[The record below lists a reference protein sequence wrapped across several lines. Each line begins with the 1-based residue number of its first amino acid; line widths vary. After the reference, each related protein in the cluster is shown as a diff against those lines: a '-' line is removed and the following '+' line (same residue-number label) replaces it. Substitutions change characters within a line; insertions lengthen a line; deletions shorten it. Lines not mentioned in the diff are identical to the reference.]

1 MLQGST
7 AVQYGSA
14 LQSAASGNLP
24 GALPTS
30 GIPSQHVSFERL
42 SVPVGQYEQPLSA
55 GKCLAAS
62 GCNTTN
68 TDAECLPGAPWQT
81 GQDGQPCHRERMQVG
96 LAGQQEQ
103 RTQIAE
109 QIAEQICIAD
119 AGLKLQSLLEQYLS

>member
-1 MLQGST
+1 MLQGFT
-7 AVQYGSA
+7 AVQYASA

-30 GIPSQHVSFERL
+30 GIPGQHLSFERL
-42 SVPVGQYEQPLSA
+42 SVPAGQREQPLSA

-62 GCNTTN
+62 RCHTTN
-68 TDAECLPGAPWQT
+68 TNAECLPGAPWQT
-81 GQDGQPCHRERMQVG
+81 GQDGQPCHHERMQVV

-103 RTQIAE
+103 KTQIAE

-119 AGLKLQSLLEQYLS
+119 AGLNLQSLLEPYQP